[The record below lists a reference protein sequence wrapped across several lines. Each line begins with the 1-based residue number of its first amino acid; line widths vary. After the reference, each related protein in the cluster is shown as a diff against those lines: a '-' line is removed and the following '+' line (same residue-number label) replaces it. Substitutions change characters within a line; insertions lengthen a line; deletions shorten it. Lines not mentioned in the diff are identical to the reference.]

1 MVNSIIK
8 ATQILELFSAE
19 KPRWAIKDV
28 SDALGFPKSTVHNI
42 LKTLVSEGFVEQ
54 TEDDLYSVG
63 TRIVML
69 TKKVRVN
76 IEIRDRAAPLI
87 RRLTDACRESVYLT
101 VPQGDRVLYIYAV
114 ESSQRLRARSALGDL
129 AHLHCTGVGKALLS
143 TLSDEGVR
151 ALATRA
157 GLPAFTEHTI
167 IEVDRLLTDVAL
179 TRQRGYSIDIQE
191 HEIGHYCL
199 GAPIYNH
206 RQEAI
211 AACSLSGIDPEIIGK
226 RLPSLSKLLLET
238 TEDIS
243 RLMGY
248 MPTRGTPQS

>member
-1 MVNSIIK
+1 MVNSILK

-19 KPRWAIKDV
+19 KPRWSIKEI

-42 LKTLVSEGFVEQ
+42 LKTLASEGFVEQ
-54 TEDDLYSVG
+54 TDDDLYSVG
-63 TRIVML
+63 TRVVML

-76 IEIRDRAAPLI
+76 IEIRDRAAPLL

-101 VPQGDRVLYIYAV
+101 VPQVDKVLYIYAI
-114 ESSQRLRARSALGDL
+114 ESSRRLRARSALGDL
-129 AHLHCTGVGKALLS
+129 AHMHCTGVGKALLS
-143 TLSDEGVR
+143 TFSDEEIA
-151 ALATRA
+151 ALVARA
-157 GLPAFTEHTI
+157 GLPAFTEHTLI
-167 IEVDRLLTDVAL
+167 DLGALLSDMAR
-179 TRQRGYSIDIQE
+179 TRRRGYSVDQQE

-206 RQEAI
+206 QRKAI
-211 AACSLSGIDPEIIGK
+211 AACSLSGVDPEIIGN
-226 RLPSLSKLLLET
+226 RLPELSQLLLET

-248 MPTRGTPQS
+248 VPRRGALHT

>member
-19 KPRWAIKDV
+19 KPRWSIKEV
-28 SDALGFPKSTVHNI
+28 SAVLGFPKSTVHNI

-63 TRIVML
+63 TRVVML

-101 VPQGDRVLYIYAV
+101 VLQGDRVLYIYAI
-114 ESSQRLRARSALGDL
+114 ESSQRLRARSALGEL
-129 AHLHCTGVGKALLS
+129 AYLHCTGVGKALLS
-143 TLSDEGVR
+143 TFSDEAIK

-157 GLPAFTEHTI
+157 GLPAFTEHTLI
-167 IEVDRLLTDVAL
+167 DLDDLLADMVE
-179 TRQRGYSIDIQE
+179 TRKRGYSIDTQE

-199 GAPIYNH
+199 GAPIYDH
-206 RQEAI
+206 RQQGH
-211 AACSLSGIDPEIIGK
+211 CG
-226 RLPSLSKLLLET
+226 
-238 TEDIS
+238 
-243 RLMGY
+243 M
-248 MPTRGTPQS
+248 

>member
-19 KPRWAIKDV
+19 KPRWAIKDI
-28 SDALGFPKSTVHNI
+28 SDVLGFPKSTVHNI
-42 LKTLVSEGFVEQ
+42 LKTLASEGFVEQ
-54 TEDDLYSVG
+54 TDDDLYSVG

-101 VPQGDRVLYIYAV
+101 VPQDDRVLYIYAI

-129 AHLHCTGVGKALLS
+129 AYLHCTGVGKALLS
-143 TLSDEGVR
+143 TFSDEEIR
-151 ALATRA
+151 ALATRD
-157 GLPAFTEHTI
+157 GLPAFTEHTLI
-167 IEVDRLLTDVAL
+167 DIDELLADMVE
-179 TRQRGYSIDIQE
+179 TRKRGYSIDMQE

-199 GAPIYNH
+199 GAPIYDY
-206 RQEAI
+206 RQLQRVAYLVLI
-211 AACSLSGIDPEIIGK
+211 LKYSVNDNLNSPN
-226 RLPSLSKLLLET
+226 
-238 TEDIS
+238 
-243 RLMGY
+243 Y
-248 MPTRGTPQS
+248 F